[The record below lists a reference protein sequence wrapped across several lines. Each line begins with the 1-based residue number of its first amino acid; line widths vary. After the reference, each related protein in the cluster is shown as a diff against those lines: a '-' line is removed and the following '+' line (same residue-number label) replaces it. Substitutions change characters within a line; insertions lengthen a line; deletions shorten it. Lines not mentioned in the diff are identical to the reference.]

1 MTVHGETALAQ
12 ELLPIREVAR
22 QTGVNPVTLRA
33 WERRYGL
40 IQPQRT
46 AKGHRLYGPEH
57 IARIQQVLA
66 WLERGVAVGQVKR
79 LLQDARLPQSADSQW
94 REQQQQWLGCI
105 EQLAERSLDDRF
117 NQALA
122 LYPSETLC
130 RHLLLPLLAHLQQR
144 WSCQPTARV
153 EQVFF
158 LSWLRSKL
166 AVRLYHG
173 NRLLAGEP
181 LLLLNLSE
189 RAVEPGLWLCAWLAS
204 NAGCPTRVLDWAI
217 PVADLS
223 LAARQMA
230 PRAVLLYGDQSL
242 EPGHLQRL
250 FAAVDCP
257 LLLCGHAV
265 SIHHEELADL
275 PDLHLADDPLAAVHC
290 LRQLGLLD
298 GR

>member
-130 RHLLLPLLAHLQQR
+130 RHLLLPLL
-144 WSCQPTARV
+144 
-153 EQVFF
+153 
-158 LSWLRSKL
+158 
-166 AVRLYHG
+166 
-173 NRLLAGEP
+173 
-181 LLLLNLSE
+181 LLNLSE